1 MALLHYLFS
10 LQFLLVSVIGEP
22 QIAPELFLNKL
33 NISYGINYKYNG
45 QLNHNIDRVW
55 VVTKIKI
62 PMYEEIKFPNI
73 SFDPECKFL
82 DPLRNGNTNANVES
96 IKQICR
102 DSAPLIN
109 LFRYKE
115 NYKQRLIQQLLN
127 EDLTLA
133 LKGTRLRHRR
143 STIHS
148 RVPKSNESFAQN
160 SSDHNGQES
169 DSTDQLSEISG
180 TSLPPRSLKIKRGL
194 SAFIPALAGLA
205 TIAVES
211 IGSFLQKKRN
221 QALNKGLG
229 AIKSDQLLTWNSIKQ
244 LEDDYLL
251 YGKYNLDSLE
261 KIIHTVN
268 HLGDRVHRME
278 ELLMGKDYSVAT
290 QQFLH
295 ASYIGRLLFAH
306 KLNLYLTSVQETQLR
321 LYDELERVL
330 RDFLSAIRIL
340 SKGYLPASLFPPT
353 TLRRIASN
361 ALQLVQ
367 KKNPDYVLTI
377 RHVTEYYDMKMV
389 TFGVNDGEELV
400 VAFPVF
406 VQDHTRESMTLYE
419 LETVKVPITDANLA
433 ANSYTEVK
441 TSKPYIAFNNDYYI
455 QLRIPELRMCKQIW
469 HSYYCEEL
477 FLVKHKSKHSCESA
491 IYYNLPR
498 EVINEYCT
506 FQYFY
511 NTTVMP
517 SVLDGGPQILLA
529 NILTPKR
536 LICTY
541 ASDMARPVPS
551 HDYVLVNRSIL
562 CNCHMESGLTY
573 LLKSV
578 AFCETASADYTMFFT
593 LNLAFLHMIQDLWPG
608 NFSQLPPNMTK
619 EELSFPLGL
628 TSNADFRAQD
638 PNGSYPV
645 ILLHEPKSLSALR
658 SSLRARDTLPS
669 DRKSPFSFGPR
680 HDYPIENHKKGS
692 FLFHLALHIFYFS
705 TGIIVFISI
714 GPQLYACIK
723 QGKLKTLVATMAL
736 YKVPTAEA
744 LNGTLPWSAPIIPNE
759 GHAKYVCLDP
769 WINALVTL
777 ASLGTIIAFFIIK
790 CRKRTL
796 CRGLEYATACHI
808 YVFISR
814 NDRYSPIKLR
824 STTGLLYN
832 FVTNQRLPMEAI
844 ELHRGCPWDSLH
856 INWGEVTLTNG
867 NTNVRLPYNVQIPMR
882 EKPRLRN
889 LMKGSDC
896 TVHLMVL
903 QGRTWYTVSTTPLH
917 YPAVQRPFSP
927 GSMNPLPPSSDE
939 STA

>member
-1 MALLHYLFS
+1 MLLYLLC
-10 LQFLLVSVIGEP
+10 LQSFLGSVIGKP
-22 QIAPELFLNKL
+22 QIAPELFLNRL

-62 PMYEEIKFPNI
+62 PKYEEIKFPNI

-82 DPLRNGNTNANVES
+82 ESLNNGNTYRYIQS
-96 IKQICR
+96 IRQLCR

-109 LFRYKE
+109 LFQYKE

-127 EDLTLA
+127 EDLTLV
-133 LKGTRLRHRR
+133 LKGIRLRHKR
-143 STIHS
+143 STMLS
-148 RVPKSNESFAQN
+148 RVPKSNESFARTPSEQFRQKPN
-160 SSDHNGQES
+160 SA
-169 DSTDQLSEISG
+169 DQFLNFFS
-180 TSLPPRSLKIKRGL
+180 TSLPTYSFRIKRGIT
-194 SAFIPALAGLA
+194 AFIPALAGLA

-221 QALNKGLG
+221 TALSKGLN
-229 AIKSDQLLTWNSIKQ
+229 AIKSDQSLAWNSIKQ
-244 LEDDYLL
+244 LEDAFLL

-268 HLGDRVHRME
+268 HLGERVHRME
-278 ELLMGKDYSVAT
+278 ELLMGKDHSLAT

-295 ASYIGRLLFAH
+295 ANSIGRLLFAH
-306 KLNLYLTSVQETQLR
+306 KLNIYLTSVQETQLR

-330 RDFLSAIRIL
+330 REFLSAVRIL
-340 SKGYLPASLFPPT
+340 SKGYLPASLFPT
-353 TLRRIASN
+353 TILRRITSN
-361 ALQLVQ
+361 ALQMVQ

-377 RHVTEYYDMKMV
+377 KHVTEYYDMKMV

-400 VAFPVF
+400 VAFQVF

-419 LETVKVPITDANLA
+419 LETVKVPITDTNLA
-433 ANSYTEVK
+433 ANSYTEVE

-455 QLRIPELRMCKQIW
+455 QLHIPELHMCKQIW

-477 FLVKHKSKHSCESA
+477 FLVKHKSKHSCGSA
-491 IYYNLPR
+491 IYYNLSK
-498 EVINEYCT
+498 EVITEYCS
-506 FQYFY
+506 FKYFY
-511 NTTVMP
+511 NTTIMP
-517 SVLDGGPQILLA
+517 SILDGGPQILLA

-536 LICTY
+536 LICSY
-541 ASDMARPVPS
+541 SSDMARPVPS

-573 LLKSV
+573 LLKSI
-578 AFCETASADYTMFFT
+578 AFCETASADYTMSFA

-608 NFSQLPPNMTK
+608 NFSQLPPGMTQ
-619 EELSFPLGL
+619 EELTFPLDL
-628 TSNADFRAQD
+628 SSNAEFCGQD
-638 PNGSYPV
+638 PNRTYPV
-645 ILLHEPKSLSALR
+645 LLMCEPQSLSTLC
-658 SSLRARDTLPS
+658 SSLRARRTGG
-669 DRKSPFSFGPR
+669 KYPFSLGPR
-680 HDYPIENHKKGS
+680 QDYPIGHHKKGS
-692 FLFHLALHIFYFS
+692 FLFHLALHIFYFT
-705 TGIIVFISI
+705 TGIVVIVSV
-714 GPQLYACIK
+714 GPQIYACIK

-736 YKVPTAEA
+736 YKLPSIDA
-744 LNGTLPWSAPIIPNE
+744 NGTLPWSAPITPNE

-777 ASLGTIIAFFIIK
+777 ASLGTIIAFLIVR
-790 CRKRTL
+790 CRKHTL

-832 FVTNQRLPMEAI
+832 FVTNQRMPIEAL
-844 ELHRGCPWDSLH
+844 ELHRGCPWGSMH

-867 NTNVRLPYNVQIPMR
+867 DTKIRLPYNVQIPIR
-882 EKPRLRN
+882 ERSWLRN
-889 LMKGSDC
+889 LMKGPDC
-896 TVHLMVL
+896 TAHLMVL
-903 QGRTWYTVSTTPLH
+903 QGCTWYTVGTTPLH
-917 YPAVQRPFSP
+917 YPAIQTPFSP
-927 GSMNPLPPSSDE
+927 GSMNPLPRSSDE
-939 STA
+939 GTA